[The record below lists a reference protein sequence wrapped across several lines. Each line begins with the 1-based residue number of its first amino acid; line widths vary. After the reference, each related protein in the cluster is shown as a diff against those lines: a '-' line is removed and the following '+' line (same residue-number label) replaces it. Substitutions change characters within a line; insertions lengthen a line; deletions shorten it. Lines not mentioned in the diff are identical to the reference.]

1 MLNVI
6 TKLLISRFFY
16 LKMLDLNEKT
26 FHRYKRVK
34 LRRFSSNK
42 IIISKAN
49 VNHFNDR
56 ITITIFLFNKQKN
69 LIKSK
74 LEKLDLSFFFK
85 IAKII
90 KKRSMWEWKK
100 ITLIRRIKLLKKKR
114 FINTV
119 KHFYFFSISTLNWNI
134 IFTYIQQRKNI
145 VVKLYKQIKKH
156 VFYLQ
161 NKYSV
166 IEFNQTHMPLNLAPL
181 YKLQSLL
188 YIYTP
193 YVGYNTYRSSD
204 EATFQGNNLNTKQNV
219 HSKIKLLFSSFMSIY
234 SVINSRARQLKS
246 DKAMFFNTGNIGAMA
261 LKATKKRHIKYIM
274 PHIVLTTFLEKK
286 INRLQN
292 VMLNS
297 SIIFKTMFNH
307 FSLLSNITQ
316 SQFNLKKLKNSVLFS
331 IFANFNK
338 VLLKKVLKKEMQHHQ
353 FNQSLYLNKYKF
365 VFSSI
370 NKLRNILSVLYS
382 KTVYIKIIN
391 QKSFHLNSDLL
402 SSSVSIKLRDRKQ
415 KVVRILKKV
424 VLSAKLPSR
433 FLLLT
438 SSAVKKPKVLGA
450 GAFNLKNDTYYSVS
464 HAPEVL
470 HEKKNLALLKQNYI
484 LNTVPHKSMSG
495 LRLEGAGRLTRR
507 LTASRSI
514 FKLKYAG
521 SLKNINS
528 SFGLK
533 RSPLLR
539 GYSKSNLQYTLINS
553 KTRNGAHGIKSWISS
568 H

>member
-1 MLNVI
+1 M
-6 TKLLISRFFY
+6 R
-16 LKMLDLNEKT
+16 
-26 FHRYKRVK
+26 
-34 LRRFSSNK
+34 
-42 IIISKAN
+42 
-49 VNHFNDR
+49 
-56 ITITIFLFNKQKN
+56 
-69 LIKSK
+69 
-74 LEKLDLSFFFK
+74 
-85 IAKII
+85 
-90 KKRSMWEWKK
+90 
-100 ITLIRRIKLLKKKR
+100 
-114 FINTV
+114 
-119 KHFYFFSISTLNWNI
+119 
-134 IFTYIQQRKNI
+134 
-145 VVKLYKQIKKH
+145 KLYKEIKKH

-166 IEFNQTHMPLNLAPL
+166 VDFNRTHVPLNLTPL
-181 YKLQSLL
+181 LKLQSLL
-188 YIYTP
+188 YAYTP
-193 YVGYNTYRSSD
+193 YIGYSTHISSAKAVLQ
-204 EATFQGNNLNTKQNV
+204 ENNLNSKQNV
-219 HSKIKLLFSSFMSIY
+219 HSKTKVLFSLFMSIY
-234 SVINSRARQLKS
+234 SVINS
-246 DKAMFFNTGNIGAMA
+246 KAKKKNKFLTQ
-261 LKATKKRHIKYIM
+261 KRHLKYIM

-297 SIIFKTMFNH
+297 TIIFKTMFNH
-307 FSLLSNITQ
+307 FSLLSNMTQ
-316 SQFNLKKLKNSVLFS
+316 SQFNIKKLKNSILFS

-402 SSSVSIKLRDRKQ
+402 SSSISIKLRDRKQ
-415 KVVRILKKV
+415 KVVRIFKKV

-438 SSAVKKPKVLGA
+438 ASVVKKPKVLGA
-450 GAFNLKNDTYYSVS
+450 ETFNMKNDTYYNVS
-464 HAPEVL
+464 QER
-470 HEKKNLALLKQNYI
+470 EKKSLALLKQNYI

-553 KTRNGAHGIKSWISS
+553 KTRNGAHGIKS
-568 H
+568 

>member
-56 ITITIFLFNKQKN
+56 ITITIFLFNKQKS

-90 KKRSMWEWKK
+90 KKRFMWERKK
-100 ITLIRRIKLLKKKR
+100 ITLIRRIKLLKKRR

-119 KHFYFFSISTLNWNI
+119 KHFYFFSTSALNWNI

-145 VVKLYKQIKKH
+145 VRKLYKEIKKH

-166 IEFNQTHMPLNLAPL
+166 VNFNRTHIPLNLTPL
-181 YKLQSLL
+181 WKLQSLL
-188 YIYTP
+188 YAYTP
-193 YVGYNTYRSSD
+193 YISYSTQTSSGKGVFL
-204 EATFQGNNLNTKQNV
+204 ENNLNTKQNV
-219 HSKIKLLFSSFMSIY
+219 HSKAKVLFSLFMSIY
-234 SVINSRARQLKS
+234 SVINSKAHQIRL
-246 DKAMFFNTGNIGAMA
+246 DKAILFKTGNLA
-261 LKATKKRHIKYIM
+261 KATKNNFLTQKRHLKYIM
-274 PHIVLTTFLEKK
+274 PHIVLATLLEKK
-286 INRLQN
+286 MNRLQN
-292 VMLNS
+292 VMFNS
-297 SIIFKTMFNH
+297 TIIFKTMFNH

-316 SQFNLKKLKNSVLFS
+316 SQFNIKKLKDSILFS

-338 VLLKKVLKKEMQHHQ
+338 VLVKKVLKKEMQHHQ

-402 SSSVSIKLRDRKQ
+402 SSSISIKLRDRKQ
-415 KVVRILKKV
+415 KVVRIFKKV

-438 SSAVKKPKVLGA
+438 TSVVKKPKILGA
-450 GAFNLKNDTYYSVS
+450 GAFNLKNESYSS
-464 HAPEVL
+464 I
-470 HEKKNLALLKQNYI
+470 EKKNLALLKQNYI

>member
-56 ITITIFLFNKQKN
+56 ITITIFLFNKQKS

-90 KKRSMWEWKK
+90 KKRSMWERKK
-100 ITLIRRIKLLKKKR
+100 ITLIRRIKLLKKRR

-119 KHFYFFSISTLNWNI
+119 KHFYFFSTSALNWNI

-145 VVKLYKQIKKH
+145 VRKLYKEIKKH

-166 IEFNQTHMPLNLAPL
+166 VNFNRTHMPLNLTPL
-181 YKLQSLL
+181 WKLQSLL
-188 YIYTP
+188 YAYTP
-193 YVGYNTYRSSD
+193 YISYSTKTSSGKGVFL
-204 EATFQGNNLNTKQNV
+204 ENNLNIKQNV
-219 HSKIKLLFSSFMSIY
+219 HSKAKVLFSLFMSIY
-234 SVINSRARQLKS
+234 SVINSKAHQIKL
-246 DKAMFFNTGNIGAMA
+246 DKAILFKTGNLA
-261 LKATKKRHIKYIM
+261 KATKNNFLTQKRHLKYIM
-274 PHIVLTTFLEKK
+274 PHIVLATLLEKK
-286 INRLQN
+286 MNRLQN
-292 VMLNS
+292 VMFNS
-297 SIIFKTMFNH
+297 TIIFKTMFNH

-316 SQFNLKKLKNSVLFS
+316 SQFNIKKLKDSILFS

-338 VLLKKVLKKEMQHHQ
+338 VLVKKVLKKEMQHHQ

-402 SSSVSIKLRDRKQ
+402 SSSISIKLRDRKQ
-415 KVVRILKKV
+415 KVVRIFKKV

-438 SSAVKKPKVLGA
+438 TSVVKKPKILGA
-450 GAFNLKNDTYYSVS
+450 GAFNLKNESYSS
-464 HAPEVL
+464 I
-470 HEKKNLALLKQNYI
+470 EKKNLALLKQNYI

-533 RSPLLR
+533 KSPLLR

>member
-1 MLNVI
+1 
-6 TKLLISRFFY
+6 
-16 LKMLDLNEKT
+16 
-26 FHRYKRVK
+26 
-34 LRRFSSNK
+34 
-42 IIISKAN
+42 
-49 VNHFNDR
+49 
-56 ITITIFLFNKQKN
+56 
-69 LIKSK
+69 
-74 LEKLDLSFFFK
+74 
-85 IAKII
+85 
-90 KKRSMWEWKK
+90 
-100 ITLIRRIKLLKKKR
+100 
-114 FINTV
+114 
-119 KHFYFFSISTLNWNI
+119 
-134 IFTYIQQRKNI
+134 
-145 VVKLYKQIKKH
+145 
-156 VFYLQ
+156 
-161 NKYSV
+161 
-166 IEFNQTHMPLNLAPL
+166 MPLNLTPL
-181 YKLQSLL
+181 RNLQSLL
-188 YIYTP
+188 YAYTP
-193 YVGYNTYRSSD
+193 YVGYNIHASS
-204 EATFQGNNLNTKQNV
+204 AKASNTKQNV
-219 HSKIKLLFSSFMSIY
+219 HSKVKVLFSLFMSIY
-234 SVINSRARQLKS
+234 SVINSKAHQLKA
-246 DKAMFFNTGNIGAMA
+246 DKAIFFNP
-261 LKATKKRHIKYIM
+261 KATKNNFLTQKRHLKYTM
-274 PHIVLTTFLEKK
+274 PHIVLTSLLEKK

-292 VMLNS
+292 VMPNS
-297 SIIFKTMFNH
+297 TIIFKTMFNH

-316 SQFNLKKLKNSVLFS
+316 SQFNVKKLKNSILFS

-402 SSSVSIKLRDRKQ
+402 SSSISIKLRDRKQ

-438 SSAVKKPKVLGA
+438 TSVVKKPKVLD
-450 GAFNLKNDTYYSVS
+450 NLKNDTYYSF
-464 HAPEVL
+464 
-470 HEKKNLALLKQNYI
+470 EKKNLALLKQNYI

-553 KTRNGAHGIKSWISS
+553 KTRNGAHGIKS
-568 H
+568 

>member
-1 MLNVI
+1 
-6 TKLLISRFFY
+6 
-16 LKMLDLNEKT
+16 
-26 FHRYKRVK
+26 
-34 LRRFSSNK
+34 
-42 IIISKAN
+42 
-49 VNHFNDR
+49 
-56 ITITIFLFNKQKN
+56 
-69 LIKSK
+69 
-74 LEKLDLSFFFK
+74 
-85 IAKII
+85 
-90 KKRSMWEWKK
+90 
-100 ITLIRRIKLLKKKR
+100 
-114 FINTV
+114 
-119 KHFYFFSISTLNWNI
+119 
-134 IFTYIQQRKNI
+134 
-145 VVKLYKQIKKH
+145 
-156 VFYLQ
+156 
-161 NKYSV
+161 
-166 IEFNQTHMPLNLAPL
+166 MPLNLAPL

-553 KTRNGAHGIKSWISS
+553 KTRNGAHGIKS
-568 H
+568 